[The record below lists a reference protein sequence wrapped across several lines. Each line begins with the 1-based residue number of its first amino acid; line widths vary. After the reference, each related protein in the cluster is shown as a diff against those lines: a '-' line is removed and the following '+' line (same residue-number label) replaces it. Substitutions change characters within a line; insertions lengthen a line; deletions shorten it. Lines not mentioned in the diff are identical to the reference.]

1 MSDQSKITI
10 EELISTLK
18 QHRDE
23 LGLKVH
29 LATAEGKEEWARAT
43 EKMDQMV
50 RDYEPLKQ
58 AVGESATGVASS
70 LKLVG
75 QEIMK
80 SFDRIRKTF

>member
-1 MSDQSKITI
+1 MSDPSKLTI

-18 QHRDE
+18 QLRDE

-29 LATAEGKEEWARAT
+29 LSTAEGKEEWARAT

-58 AVGESATGVASS
+58 AVGESATEVASS
-70 LKLVG
+70 LKLAG
-75 QEIMK
+75 EEIMK
-80 SFDRIRKTF
+80 SFDRIRQTF